1 MSNFDQL
8 LEVASRES
16 GKEGTHALPDLPPL
30 DHDNPFL
37 TSSTFD
43 VEGFLLSRAQLT
55 LAEERAEL
63 REYLAKLKEELVQ
76 LINNDYEAFISL
88 STDLR
93 DEGARLERIK
103 LPLDGLKAEILESKR
118 ELHVIQDTIQDKL
131 QKRAALREEKALLHL
146 LLKISESVTR
156 LESLLLIASPPEDAG
171 QDIDTRPVILEDA
184 VDDRSRSNKAKHLG
198 RVASEY
204 TQLLYHT
211 SKARAEQCVFVD
223 EIQWRID
230 RIRSTLSSDLDHL
243 FSTTLIALTD
253 TKSDVRTPEE
263 KKQSISDL
271 TECLRTYDAMGLW
284 RDAEDVLRR
293 DVVRRFVK
301 KSIFPGALTAPPS
314 PIVPHTPFRAM
325 TTAAPGSA
333 LPPRTPYTPFSS
345 RTPLRFNY
353 SASTSPYAH
362 LLEDPED
369 PLARLYN
376 QILRF
381 VERDMTTIMGLAEK
395 IAVKPKPVRKDRSLV
410 ISLAKP
416 DPPDTD
422 EDGFQIMAN
431 VVWEELGRSIM
442 DELGLVVFAAG
453 RPNEFRKHYEI
464 TQAFIRSLE
473 FLAPSAQAVEAMRA
487 HHVYV
492 AFERRWQ
499 LPVYFQMRW
508 KEIVG
513 KMEEALANPRVE
525 LIKAE
530 SQEAFDS
537 VQAAAVWVAI
547 TACWS
552 AEVFIPELSHRFW
565 RLTLQFLSRYK
576 TWLVN
581 SLIPDDQQSI
591 IAPTDRQTAESAAAD
606 DAILKQYASIIVD
619 ARAMSVNVEA
629 LWREEISLML
639 PEASAEERVANEE
652 TLLQSLASMT
662 AATAPMTSHII
673 SIITKRCCD
682 ELARVKSLSSTLR
695 AMSNKSMPKNPSHW
709 VSSILRPI
717 KVFFAIGVAQGPGSA
732 LKEHFVESYAAD
744 IFEGVCQKYIFEL
757 TQLKKMEERLRR
769 LNKGK
774 KATSFLFG
782 GGAKEDDGRRD
793 EERIRQ
799 QMIIDVEA
807 FGKDAQLLGVALDKS
822 QCYAK
827 LAEMVHEVDA
837 PEISLWYVT
846 CTPYLRLRHATMSFL
861 RSATRRGPTTT
872 HRAASRVAQL
882 VLARR
887 ISSSVTP
894 RDTIP
899 VFSTAPVTLRPVAD
913 DLAVYGA
920 SRTLAGILS
929 NDETFENIIEVHQ
942 LRPSQSHALS
952 VPAQFFI
959 PSMLHA
965 CADLSREIIG
975 DHPDVDE
982 SLRVLH
988 SLGKDKAQIRGSKE
1002 AYSWDIVD
1010 PNAKKYTNP
1019 SVDYT
1024 IEVIPTIQVADGL
1037 NKGLDL
1043 SPEIM
1048 RPMHDSLSPRA
1059 VYITHPSKKEPNP
1072 QVQVLMGGITELLK
1086 SGRTS
1091 LISVLT
1097 TGTSWQF
1104 YYIRQTGATISHRAT
1119 SPLNLG
1125 GDTLAILKLL
1135 VASTVGDPEDFV
1147 KFAAV
1152 S

>member
-1 MSNFDQL
+1 MDWLENGRRLHENRNFGGYLPVPSDKT
-8 LEVASRES
+8 ES
-16 GKEGTHALPDLPPL
+16 SGGY
-30 DHDNPFL
+30 
-37 TSSTFD
+37 TSS
-43 VEGFLLSRAQLT
+43 VEWETSGENTSGSPPYLEPTSYEDRVEINARIEKTRHRCDEARPADATMRTCGEDRAQAKT
-55 LAEERAEL
+55 RAQGPVAGDIP
-63 REYLAKLKEELVQ
+63 RQ
-76 LINNDYEAFISL
+76 
-88 STDLR
+88 
-93 DEGARLERIK
+93 AR
-103 LPLDGLKAEILESKR
+103 
-118 ELHVIQDTIQDKL
+118 
-131 QKRAALREEKALLHL
+131 
-146 LLKISESVTR
+146 
-156 LESLLLIASPPEDAG
+156 
-171 QDIDTRPVILEDA
+171 
-184 VDDRSRSNKAKHLG
+184 
-198 RVASEY
+198 
-204 TQLLYHT
+204 
-211 SKARAEQCVFVD
+211 
-223 EIQWRID
+223 
-230 RIRSTLSSDLDHL
+230 
-243 FSTTLIALTD
+243 
-253 TKSDVRTPEE
+253 
-263 KKQSISDL
+263 
-271 TECLRTYDAMGLW
+271 
-284 RDAEDVLRR
+284 
-293 DVVRRFVK
+293 
-301 KSIFPGALTAPPS
+301 
-314 PIVPHTPFRAM
+314 
-325 TTAAPGSA
+325 
-333 LPPRTPYTPFSS
+333 SS
-345 RTPLRFNY
+345 RHR
-353 SASTSPYAH
+353 
-362 LLEDPED
+362 
-369 PLARLYN
+369 
-376 QILRF
+376 
-381 VERDMTTIMGLAEK
+381 
-395 IAVKPKPVRKDRSLV
+395 
-410 ISLAKP
+410 
-416 DPPDTD
+416 D
-422 EDGFQIMAN
+422 EDGFQIMGN
-431 VVWEELGRSIM
+431 VVWEEFGRSIM

-473 FLAPSAQAVEAMRA
+473 FLAPSAQA
-487 HHVYV
+487 
-492 AFERRWQ
+492 

-537 VQAAAVWVAI
+537 VQAAAFWVAI

-552 AEVFIPELSHRFW
+552 AEVFVPELSHRFW

-606 DAILKQYASIIVD
+606 DAIRKQYASILVD

-639 PEASAEERVANEE
+639 PEASAEERVENEDPATIPGVNDGGHGADDLAHRFYRNE
-652 TLLQSLASMT
+652 ALLRRA
-662 AATAPMTSHII
+662 
-673 SIITKRCCD
+673 
-682 ELARVKSLSSTLR
+682 ARVKSLSSTLR

-744 IFEGVCQKYIFEL
+744 IFEGVCQNWRSGYAVSTKG
-757 TQLKKMEERLRR
+757 RR
-769 LNKGK
+769 QRP
-774 KATSFLFG
+774 SYSG

-807 FGKDAQLLGVALDKS
+807 FGKDAQLLGVALEKS

-827 LAEMVHEVDA
+827 LAEMVHEVD
-837 PEISLWYVT
+837 
-846 CTPYLRLRHATMSFL
+846 
-861 RSATRRGPTTT
+861 
-872 HRAASRVAQL
+872 AQL

-899 VFSTAPVTLRPVAD
+899 VFSTAPATLRPVAD
-913 DLAVYGA
+913 DLAFYGA

-952 VPAQFFI
+952 VPARFSI
-959 PSMLHA
+959 TSMLLA
-965 CADLSREIIG
+965 CVDLSREIIG
-975 DHPDVDE
+975 DHPNVDE

-1002 AYSWDIVD
+1002 TYSWVIVD
-1010 PNAKKYTNP
+1010 PGAQKIHQPERGLHYRGHPDDSSFAVT
-1019 SVDYT
+1019 
-1024 IEVIPTIQVADGL
+1024 DGL

-1059 VYITHPSKKEPNP
+1059 VYITHPSKKEPTP
-1072 QVQVLMGGITELLK
+1072 QVRAHAGGITELLK
-1086 SGRTS
+1086 SFS
-1091 LISVLT
+1091 ASDKP
-1097 TGTSWQF
+1097 
-1104 YYIRQTGATISHRAT
+1104 GATISPRAT
-1119 SPLNLG
+1119 SPLNLDV
-1125 GDTLAILKLL
+1125 DTLAILKLL

>member
-16 GKEGTHALPDLPPL
+16 GEEGTHALPDLPPL

-253 TKSDVRTPEE
+253 TKSDVKTPEE

-325 TTAAPGSA
+325 MTAAPGSA

-353 SASTSPYAH
+353 TVSTSPYAH

-487 HHVYV
+487 HHVYI

-530 SQEAFDS
+530 SQGAFDS
-537 VQAAAVWVAI
+537 VQAAAVWIAI

-662 AATAPMTSHII
+662 AATAPMTSHIV

-799 QMIIDVEA
+799 QMIID
-807 FGKDAQLLGVALDKS
+807 
-822 QCYAK
+822 CYAK
-827 LAEMVHEVDA
+827 LAEMVHEVD
-837 PEISLWYVT
+837 
-846 CTPYLRLRHATMSFL
+846 
-861 RSATRRGPTTT
+861 
-872 HRAASRVAQL
+872 AQL

-899 VFSTAPVTLRPVAD
+899 VFSTAPAALRPVAD
-913 DLAVYGA
+913 DLGVYGA

-929 NDETFENIIEVHQ
+929 NDETFENIIEVQ
-942 LRPSQSHALS
+942 RLKPSHVATVAESARL
-952 VPAQFFI
+952 FI
-959 PSMLHA
+959 PSMLLA
-965 CADLSREIIG
+965 CVDLSREIIG

-988 SLGKDKAQIRGSKE
+988 SLGKDKAQIQGSKE
-1002 AYSWDIVD
+1002 TYSWVIVD
-1010 PNAKKYTNP
+1010 PGAKKYTNP

-1043 SPEIM
+1043 CPKIM
-1048 RPMHDSLSPRA
+1048 RPMHDSLSHLALQGPPRSLLA
-1059 VYITHPSKKEPNP
+1059 PKADIWSQSGVHYTSEQEGANSSSPSP
-1072 QVQVLMGGITELLK
+1072 LGC
-1086 SGRTS
+1086 GRTS

-1097 TGTSWQF
+1097 TGISWQF
-1104 YYIRQTGATISHRAT
+1104 YYIRQTGTTISYRAT
-1119 SPLNLG
+1119 SPLNLDL
-1125 GDTLAILKLL
+1125 DTLAILKLL